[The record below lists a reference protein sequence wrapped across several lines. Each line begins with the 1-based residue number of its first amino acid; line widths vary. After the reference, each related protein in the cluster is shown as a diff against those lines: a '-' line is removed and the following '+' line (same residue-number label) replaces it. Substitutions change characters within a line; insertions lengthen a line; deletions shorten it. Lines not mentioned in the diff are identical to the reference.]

1 MKYLLNLYKY
11 LATME
16 LATDLPHGLEMLN
29 MLLEEAVSRG
39 SPSLR

>member
-1 MKYLLNLYKY
+1 
-11 LATME
+11 ME